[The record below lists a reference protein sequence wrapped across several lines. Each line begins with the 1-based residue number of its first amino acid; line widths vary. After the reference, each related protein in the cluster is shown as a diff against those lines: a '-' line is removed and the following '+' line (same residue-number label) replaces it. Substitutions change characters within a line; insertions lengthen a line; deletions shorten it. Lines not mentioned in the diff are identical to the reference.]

1 MDRPLQRW
9 LIVDDHQ
16 MFSEALALTL
26 ASLDPQLK
34 VTTVANGDAA
44 LTELATSADITLVL
58 LDLDLPDLH
67 GQSVCEL
74 LLQRNPG
81 LPVLVCSANPSP
93 LSAQQLRA
101 AGARGYLTKDQP
113 AQALLAAARSILD
126 GESWVTTPQL
136 RQLTEQHDAGTD
148 LLSPRQRSILRLMQS
163 GQTVDEM
170 AQQLHL
176 SANTVKTHIRLMYDK
191 LDARNRSDCL
201 RIAERLGLL

>member
-1 MDRPLQRW
+1 M
-9 LIVDDHQ
+9 IVDDHQ
-16 MFSEALALTL
+16 MFAEALALTL
-26 ASLDPQLK
+26 SSLDPQLTI
-34 VTTVANGDAA
+34 TTVTQGDAA
-44 LTELATSADITLVL
+44 LAELSANGDITLVL

-74 LLQRNPG
+74 LLQHNPG
-81 LPVLVCSANPSP
+81 LAILVCSANPSP
-93 LSAQQLRA
+93 ISAQQLRA

-113 AQALLAAARSILD
+113 AEALLAAARAILD
-126 GESWVTTPQL
+126 GERWVTTPQL

-176 SANTVKTHIRLMYDK
+176 SSNTVKTHIRLMYDK

-201 RIAERLGLL
+201 RIAERLGLI